1 MTRPGFLPCVA
12 HMPYVSVMPTTPDL
26 ITAAEVARIYGCHV
40 RTVHRLVERGDL
52 EPAMKAPGLRGA
64 LFFRRNDVLRL
75 AAERAA

>member
-1 MTRPGFLPCVA
+1 MTMAGFLPRVGL
-12 HMPYVSVMPTTPDL
+12 MPYVYAMPTPDL

-64 LFFRRNDVLRL
+64 LFFRRNDVLAL
-75 AAERAA
+75 AASRVA